1 MRNNL
6 LSAVLILMFVLTGN
20 VILFSQDSP
29 VIKNLRIN
37 KDRLQERLNRLA
49 EYGKSE
55 QGGMNRVAFSQAD
68 KESRPYIVSLMKE
81 AGLEVRVDPAAN
93 IIGRRH
99 GEKPELPSI
108 LFGSHSDTVPQ
119 GGKYDGALGVL
130 GAIECIQVLKENNVK
145 TLHPLEVVVFTDEE
159 GGLVGSRAMTGT
171 LTPDALDIISHSGK
185 TVREGIQYLGGDI
198 NDLEKAIRKKQDIKA
213 FLELH
218 IEQGSRLE
226 RKNIDIGVVEGIV
239 GIYWW
244 DVVIKGFSNH
254 AGTTPM
260 NMRKD
265 SLLAAAHFIIAVNK
279 VVTSVQGSQVGTVG
293 KIKAEPGAPN
303 VIAGQVDLSLE
314 LRDLSKEKVDSLF
327 ERIQKTASLIAQ
339 KTETEILFRAL
350 DANAQPAPTHPE
362 IRELIAESAEE
373 LGLSYV
379 FMPSGAGHDA
389 QDMAK
394 ITPTGMIFVPSE
406 GGISHSPK
414 EFTTIQDCVNG
425 VNVLLQSVLKIDK
438 KVDRIS
444 EN

>member
-1 MRNNL
+1 MRKNL
-6 LSAVLILMFVLTGN
+6 FSIILILIFV
-20 VILFSQDSP
+20 VIGSVRLFSQDST

-37 KDRLQERLNRLA
+37 KDRLQERLNHLA

-55 QGGMNRVAFSQAD
+55 HGGMIRVAFSQAD
-68 KESRPYIVSLMKE
+68 KESRPYIISLMKE

-93 IIGRRH
+93 IIGRRQ
-99 GEKPELPSI
+99 GENPELPSI

-130 GAIECIQVLKENNVK
+130 GAIECVQVIKENNIK

-159 GGLVGSRAMTGT
+159 GGLAGSRAMTGT
-171 LTPDALDIISHSGK
+171 LTPEALDIISHSGK
-185 TVREGIQYLGGDI
+185 TVREGIQYLGGDV
-198 NDLEKAIRKKQDIKA
+198 NELEKAFRKKKDIKA

-265 SLLAAAHFIIAVNK
+265 ALLSAAHFIIAVNE
-279 VVTSVQGSQVGTVG
+279 VVMSVPGSQVGTVG
-293 KIKAEPGAPN
+293 KIKAQPGAPN

-327 ERIQKTASLIAQ
+327 ERIKERASLIEQ
-339 KTETEILFRAL
+339 KTETEIRFKAL
-350 DANAQPAPTHPE
+350 DANAEPAPTHPKV
-362 IRELIAESAEE
+362 RELIAESAED
-373 LGLSYV
+373 LGLSCI

-389 QDMAK
+389 QNMAK
-394 ITPTGMIFVPSE
+394 ITPTGMIFVPSV
-406 GGISHSPK
+406 GGISHSP
-414 EFTTIQDCVNG
+414 EEYTTLQDCANG
-425 VNVLLQSVLKIDK
+425 VNVLLHSVLKIDK
-438 KVDRIS
+438 KLDRPS
-444 EN
+444 EF